1 MGQFKPMVKMET
13 TEPSVELKLKKG
25 GKVHKKEKKMQMGGP
40 SAGGDMTMSPP
51 PGAQPMAG
59 LTPPPG
65 GGMPMPGRR
74 PKKPNMFARRR
85 AMNRMAG
92 MGDGGASD
100 ADMMMQAI
108 EAAKS
113 EGMGGGMGG
122 APGGMGGGMGGGMP
136 AMKKGGKAEMKAL
149 KEHAAK
155 PASKA
160 HKGLK
165 TGGVVMGQGGYKAGG
180 IIKTTAKKTTKMD
193 TAHPDKDQG
202 PTGGVKLGNA
212 GGYKDG
218 GMAKKYATGGVVMG
232 QGGYK
237 KGGDVKKP
245 KATGKIASG
254 APVAMPQGRKP
265 APKPVSIS
273 RLAGTYKK
281 GGPIMSAASELN
293 QKQRRN
299 NYPSKFLEKNPGFKN
314 VDDLNHYFTP
324 EEAERERQANED
336 YMKKGAVTETERSV
350 TVVPGKKHGGR
361 MAKGGSC

>member
-85 AMNRMAG
+85 AMNRMSG

-100 ADMMMQAI
+100 ADMMM
-108 EAAKS
+108 EALQSAQGAGQGTVS
-113 EGMGGGMGG
+113 DFERAQFAGSR
-122 APGGMGGGMGGGMP
+122 APG
-136 AMKKGGKAEMKAL
+136 MKKGGKAEMKAL
-149 KEHAAK
+149 KEHASK

-193 TAHPDKDQG
+193 TAHPDHDKG

-237 KGGDVKKP
+237 KGGGVKKP
-245 KATGKIASG
+245 NATGAKKDSG

-265 APKPVSIS
+265 APKPVAIS
-273 RLAGTYKK
+273 ELAGTYKK
-281 GGPIMSAASELN
+281 GGPVMTPAEKRLDNIFKKENAPAMKAAKKMSN
-293 QKQRRN
+293 
-299 NYPSKFLEKNPGFKN
+299 EKYGKKMA
-314 VDDLNHYFTP
+314 DGGMP
-324 EEAERERQANED
+324 E
-336 YMKKGAVTETERSV
+336 AVTETERSV

>member
-108 EAAKS
+108 ESAK
-113 EGMGGGMGG
+113 EQGMGGGMGG
-122 APGGMGGGMGGGMP
+122 APGGMP

-149 KEHAAK
+149 KAHAAK

-160 HKGLK
+160 HKGLN
-165 TGGVVMGQGGYKAGG
+165 TGGVVDGQGGYKAGG

-193 TAHPDKDQG
+193 TAHPDRDQG

-212 GGYKDG
+212 GGYRDG
-218 GMAKKYATGGVVMG
+218 GKVEKYQTGGVAMA
-232 QGGYK
+232 QAGYN
-237 KGGDVKKP
+237 KGGGVKKP

-265 APKPVSIS
+265 APKPVAIS
-273 RLAGTYKK
+273 ELAGTYKK
-281 GGPIMSAASELN
+281 GGRIMTPAEKRLDNIFKKENAPAMKAAKKMSN
-293 QKQRRN
+293 
-299 NYPSKFLEKNPGFKN
+299 EKYGKKMA
-314 VDDLNHYFTP
+314 DGGMP
-324 EEAERERQANED
+324 E
-336 YMKKGAVTETERSV
+336 AVTETERSV

>member
-25 GKVHKKEKKMQMGGP
+25 GKVHKEKKMQMGGP

-65 GGMPMPGRR
+65 GGMPLPGRR

-85 AMNRMAG
+85 AMNRMGG
-92 MGDGGASD
+92 MGGGATSD
-100 ADMMMQAI
+100 ADMMM
-108 EAAKS
+108 EALQSAQS
-113 EGMGGGMGG
+113 EGQGTVSDFERAQFAG
-122 APGGMGGGMGGGMP
+122 ARGP
-136 AMKKGGKAEMKAL
+136 AMKKGGKADMKAL

-193 TAHPDKDQG
+193 TAHPDHDKG
-202 PTGGVKLGNA
+202 PTGGVKLGNG

-265 APKPVSIS
+265 APKAVAINELS
-273 RLAGTYKK
+273 GTYKR
-281 GGPIMSAASELN
+281 GGPVMTPAEKRLDKIFQKENAPAMKAAKKMSN
-293 QKQRRN
+293 
-299 NYPSKFLEKNPGFKN
+299 EKYGRKMA
-314 VDDLNHYFTP
+314 DGGMP
-324 EEAERERQANED
+324 E
-336 YMKKGAVTETERSV
+336 AVTETERSV
-350 TVVPGKKHGGR
+350 TVMPGKKHGGK
-361 MAKGGSC
+361 MARGGAC

>member
-85 AMNRMAG
+85 AMKRMAG

-122 APGGMGGGMGGGMP
+122 APGGMGGGMP

-149 KEHAAK
+149 KAHAAK

-160 HKGLK
+160 HKGLN

-245 KATGKIASG
+245 KATGKIVSG

-265 APKPVSIS
+265 APKPVAIS
-273 RLAGTYKK
+273 ELAGTYKK
-281 GGPIMSAASELN
+281 GGQVMTPAEKRLDNIFKKENAPAMKAAKKMSN
-293 QKQRRN
+293 
-299 NYPSKFLEKNPGFKN
+299 EKYGKKMA
-314 VDDLNHYFTP
+314 DGGMP
-324 EEAERERQANED
+324 E
-336 YMKKGAVTETERSV
+336 AVTETERSV

>member
-1 MGQFKPMVKMET
+1 MGQFKPMVKMQT

-25 GKVHKKEKKMQMGGP
+25 GKVMKKEKKMQMGGP
-40 SAGGDMTMSPP
+40 SAGGDMTLSPP

-65 GGMPMPGRR
+65 GMPAMPGRR

-108 EAAKS
+108 ESAK
-113 EGMGGGMGG
+113 EQGMGGGMGG
-122 APGGMGGGMGGGMP
+122 AP
-136 AMKKGGKAEMKAL
+136 AMKKGGESKAAHAAEMKKMASTEKKL
-149 KEHAAK
+149 KQHAAK

-160 HKGLK
+160 HKGLN
-165 TGGVVMGQGGYKAGG
+165 TGGVVDGQGGYKAGG

-193 TAHPDKDQG
+193 TARPDRDQG

-212 GGYKDG
+212 GGYRDG
-218 GMAKKYATGGVVMG
+218 GKVEKYQTGGVAMA
-232 QGGYK
+232 QAGYK
-237 KGGDVKKP
+237 KGGGVKKP

-265 APKPVSIS
+265 APKPVEIS

-281 GGPIMSAASELN
+281 GGRIMTPAEKRLDKIFQKENAPAMKAAKKMSN
-293 QKQRRN
+293 
-299 NYPSKFLEKNPGFKN
+299 EKYGKKMA
-314 VDDLNHYFTP
+314 YGGTP
-324 EEAERERQANED
+324 E
-336 YMKKGAVTETERSV
+336 AVTETERSV
-350 TVVPGKKHGGR
+350 TVVPGKKSGGR